1 MSADPFPTDG
11 ASPIRRSLLCLV
23 SLVCRFP
30 RTALA
35 LSLGLATLSA
45 YAACF
50 HLEYHTQ
57 RSDLVSPDKEH
68 QRRWQAFVAE
78 FGEDDDVVVVVE
90 GADRARMRQAIE
102 AVAAGV
108 RRHPELFDRLFYKV
122 DLRHLKNRALLYL
135 PTREVRKI
143 HRQVEGMAPLLAL
156 APLSWRQLG
165 LGSLLGEGSA
175 RAAALRTDEP
185 LGPSQRA
192 FFGRLKRVSDSA
204 RATLDDPAA
213 YRNPWAEG
221 GMASSLQ
228 ADGPDRQEM
237 LDREHY
243 FFSDDGSLAFL
254 LARPLEDRSSFTAA
268 RENVEALRA
277 VVAGVRA
284 DFPDLD
290 FGVTGMPVLEND
302 EMVAA
307 GRDTRLAFWLALAG
321 VTLLYFLVYR
331 RAAYPL
337 FTVGTLLVGTAW
349 AMGWAALTVGHLN
362 ILSATFAVMLI
373 GTGDYGVLWVMRY
386 DQARLRGMD
395 VRPALLHTANFV
407 ALGNLTASTTLAL
420 AFFAAML
427 ADLKAIAELGWIA
440 GCGILFCAFA
450 CFTVLPAVLVLF
462 DRRSLAAGE
471 GMPLRLADEQPT
483 AADDAWL
490 PWLGRRPGWVLGVGG
505 ALVLFFGACAT
516 RVTYDHNLLH
526 LQPRGL
532 DAVAWELK
540 LLERTS
546 GTSWHALSYRDTPEE
561 ALALKARFEKLPGVG
576 RVVEVASL
584 IPPDQETKLPLL
596 RDLRAR
602 LGVGLPPAGVR
613 IVHPLPDPDAVR
625 KKADRLAGRLR
636 HPELAG
642 VRASLLALCD
652 GLRDAQDKGE
662 TARRLQR
669 FDERLAGDLAEDLHR
684 LRAVSVPEHITLGDV
699 PPALAERQVSPHGR
713 WLLRV
718 YARDNLWE
726 FPALVKFTEEVRQVD
741 PEATGQPF
749 GTVEGLEVMKGG
761 LTRAGLY
768 AFLVIV
774 VVLLLDF
781 RSIPRALVAVAPLV
795 LGVVLT
801 LGVLGL
807 YGLPLNPANMIAFPL
822 VIGVGVDN
830 GVHVLHDWLLRRARG
845 RSTVSR
851 ALGRGVLVKS
861 LTAMIGF
868 GTLMPSAQR
877 GLAGLGFI
885 LTLGVGT
892 SLLAALVLLPAAL
905 YRRAGRIAPAMP
917 TDEEEAPRRL
927 AA

>member
-1 MSADPFPTDG
+1 MSADPFPTEG
-11 ASPIRRSLLCLV
+11 ASPVRRSLLCLV

-30 RTALA
+30 RTTLA
-35 LSLGLATLSA
+35 LSLGLAALSA

-68 QRRWQAFVAE
+68 QRRWHAFVAE

-90 GADRARMRQAIE
+90 GADRERMREAIE

-122 DLRHLKNRALLYL
+122 DLRHLKNRALLFL
-135 PTREVRKI
+135 PTGEVRKI
-143 HRQVEGMAPLLAL
+143 HQQVEEMAPLLTL
-156 APLSWRQLG
+156 APFSWRQLG
-165 LGSLLGEGSA
+165 LGSLLGEAGA
-175 RAAALRTDEP
+175 RAAALRGGEP
-185 LGPSQRA
+185 LSPSQRE

-204 RATLDDPAA
+204 SASLEDPAG
-213 YRNPWAEG
+213 YRNPWTEAG
-221 GMASSLQ
+221 
-228 ADGPDRQEM
+228 GPDRQEM

-254 LARPLEDRSSFTAA
+254 LARPLEDKSSFTAA

-277 VVAGVRA
+277 VVAEVRA
-284 DFPDLD
+284 DFPELD
-290 FGVTGMPVLEND
+290 FGITGMPVLEND

-331 RAAYPL
+331 RAAYPFL
-337 FTVGTLLVGTAW
+337 TVGTLLVGTAW
-349 AMGWAALTVGHLN
+349 AMGWAVLTVGHLN
-362 ILSATFAVMLI
+362 ILSATFAVMLV

-395 VRPALLHTANFV
+395 TRSALLHTANFV
-407 ALGNLTASTTLAL
+407 AVGNLTASTTLAL

-427 ADLKAIAELGWIA
+427 ADLQAIAELGWIA

-450 CFTVLPAVLVLF
+450 CFTVLPAVLILF
-462 DRRSLAAGE
+462 DKRPLAAGE
-471 GMPLRLADEQPT
+471 GNPLRMADEQPSVR
-483 AADDAWL
+483 DDAWL
-490 PWLGRRPGWVLGVGG
+490 PWLGRRPGWVLGIGA

-516 RVTYDHNLLH
+516 RVWYDHNLLH

-532 DAVAWELK
+532 DAVTWELK

-546 GTSWHALSYRDTPEE
+546 GTSWHALSYRATAEE
-561 ALALKARFEKLPGVG
+561 ALALKARFEALSEVG

-584 IPPDQETKLPLL
+584 IPPDQETKIPLL
-596 RDLRAR
+596 RDIRAR
-602 LGVGLPPAGVR
+602 LEIGLPARGGR
-613 IVHPLPDPDAVR
+613 IPHPLPDPDAVR
-625 KKADRLAGRLR
+625 EKADRLAGRLC
-636 HPELAG
+636 HPELVE
-642 VRASLLALCD
+642 VRASLLALGD
-652 GLRDAQDKGE
+652 HLGKVQDKGE
-662 TARRLQR
+662 TARRLQA
-669 FDERLAGDLAEDLHR
+669 FDERLAGDLAENLHR
-684 LRAVSVPEHITLGDV
+684 LRAVSVPERITLADV
-699 PPALAERQVSPHGR
+699 PSALAARQVSPNGQ

-718 YARDNLWE
+718 FARDNLWE
-726 FPALVKFTEEVRQVD
+726 FPALERFTRAVKKVD

-749 GTVEGLEVMKGG
+749 GTVEGLEVMKEG

-768 AFLVIV
+768 ALVVIV
-774 VVLLLDF
+774 AVLLLDF
-781 RSIPRALVAVAPLV
+781 RSIPRALIAVAPLV
-795 LGVVLT
+795 LGVLLT

-807 YGLPLNPANMIAFPL
+807 CGLPLNPANMIAFPL

-845 RSTVSR
+845 RSTVSH

-868 GTLMPSAQR
+868 GTLMLSAQR

-892 SLLAALVLLPAAL
+892 SLLAALVLLPAVL
-905 YRRAGRIAPAMP
+905 YRRAGRMRSAESS
-917 TDEEEAPRRL
+917 DEEEAPRRL